1 MFEFLKRNPIQP
13 QNPTL
18 ETSISTRLNSTQQV
32 GGVQDD
38 VIGVVLKD
46 LLRMHGVPANWLTF
60 EVNYLARGPG
70 LAEVQIQL
78 LIMRWSEQ
86 LLRYSAALQD
96 QLLTG
101 LDRFEPHVDHSKYV
115 VVWRFS
121 KECDLPFSAIPAQVK
136 WHVSTPTPTALNTEA
151 HPVPSLNSPDDK

>member
-1 MFEFLKRNPIQP
+1 MFEFLKRSPTEP
-13 QNPTL
+13 RNPTL
-18 ETSISTRLNSTQQV
+18 EASMSTKLNSTQQV
-32 GGVQDD
+32 GGVQEE

-60 EVNYLARGPG
+60 EINYLARGPG

-86 LLRYSAALQD
+86 LLRYAAALQD

-101 LDRFEPHVDHSKYV
+101 LDQFEPHVDHSHYV

-121 KECDLPFSAIPAQVK
+121 KDCDLPFSTIPVNVK
-136 WHVSTPTPTALNTEA
+136 WHVSTPAG
-151 HPVPSLNSPDDK
+151 K